1 MIDLLNDCR
10 YDSITDQ
17 YARFLI
23 DDVLPAIV
31 ALGISITE
39 NPEAR
44 GLVGISSSGV
54 CAFAACWNRP
64 NAFRKVI
71 SHVGSFTNI
80 RGAHN
85 FPYLVRTT
93 PRKVR

>member
-1 MIDLLNDCR
+1 VRARVCTTR

-17 YARFLI
+17 YSQFLL
-23 DDVLPAIV
+23 DDVLPALETT
-31 ALGISITE
+31 AGLKISS

-64 NAFRKVI
+64 DAFRKVI
-71 SHVGSFTNI
+71 SHVG
-80 RGAHN
+80 R
-85 FPYLVRTT
+85 
-93 PRKVR
+93 